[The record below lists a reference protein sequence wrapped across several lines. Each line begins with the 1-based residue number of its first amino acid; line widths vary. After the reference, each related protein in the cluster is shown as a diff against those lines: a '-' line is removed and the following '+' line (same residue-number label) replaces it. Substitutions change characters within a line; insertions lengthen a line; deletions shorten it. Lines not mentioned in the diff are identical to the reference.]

1 MVFKCIA
8 GSGSARGDLD
18 FPVDG
23 GEVVIDRARAD
34 DEVSSDLR
42 ISQAL
47 SEETEDF
54 DFVGGQTVG
63 IGG

>member
-1 MVFKCIA
+1 MFKRVA

-23 GEVVIDRARAD
+23 GEVVIDGAGAD
-34 DEVSSDLR
+34 DELVGDLHVS
-42 ISQAL
+42 QTL

-54 DFVGGQTVG
+54 DFAGGEVIG
-63 IGG
+63 IGR